1 MSGSDAALF
10 RSSFTNSYCMDPKEY
25 SIFVDIIKKLA
36 FFLIERIELVR
47 ESEVRHII
55 IQK

>member
-1 MSGSDAALF
+1 MSGSDAALS

-25 SIFVDIIKKLA
+25 FIFADIIKKLA
-36 FFLIERIELVR
+36 FFLIERIELVS